1 MMVVAMVVVVMVV
14 VVMVV
19 MLVLKEM
26 IGYKTVFKGRPLTL

>member
-1 MMVVAMVVVVMVV
+1 MMVVAMMVVVMVV

-26 IGYKTVFKGRPLTL
+26 FGCKTVFKGRLLTL